1 MKRSLTGLL
10 LVMLTTLLA
19 ACGFQLRGVGGS
31 DFALKELDLSARDAY
46 GDMVKDV
53 RRMLETRG
61 VRVHA
66 GAPYQLVLAKE
77 TNTQR
82 AASYTGVARGAEY
95 QLTGTLEYEIRDNQ
109 NLLLN
114 GDRLEVQ
121 KYYVVDSNN
130 LAGSNQEADRLRVEM
145 RRDLVQQLGLRLQQ
159 LNTNRLAEMQEKA
172 RIEAEAKAKAEAAAA
187 APKASPVPVIP
198 LFQR

>member
-31 DFALKELDLSARDAY
+31 EFALKELDLSARDAY
-46 GDMVKDV
+46 GETVKDV
-53 RRMLETRG
+53 RNMLKTRG

-82 AASYTGVARGAEY
+82 AASYTGSARGAEY
-95 QLTGTLEYEIRDNQ
+95 QLTGALEYEIRDNA
-109 NLLLN
+109 NLLLSN
-114 GDRLEVQ
+114 DRLEVQ

-130 LAGSNQEADRLRVEM
+130 LAGSSQEADRLRVEM

-159 LNTNRLAEMQEKA
+159 LNTNRLAELQEKA
-172 RIEAEAKAKAEAAAA
+172 RIEAEAKAKAEAAA
-187 APKASPVPVIP
+187 PKASPLPVIP